1 MTNPIEIREIDHVVL
16 RVRDLE
22 SSLRFYVDVLGC
34 REERRIEKIG
44 LIQLRAGASLVDLVP
59 VDKPLGRAGGAAP
72 GDQGRNVDH
81 IAFRIVSLDPEPVL
95 AWLAEHGLEASEID
109 VRYGAE
115 GYGPSLYLRDP
126 DGNVIELRGAPTAK
140 PS

>member
-1 MTNPIEIREIDHVVL
+1 MTNPIEIRELDHVVL

-22 SSLRFYVDVLGC
+22 RSLHFYVDVLGC
-34 REERRIEKIG
+34 REERRIDEIG

-59 VDKPLGRAGGAAP
+59 IDQPLGRAGGAPP
-72 GDQGRNVDH
+72 GDEGRNVDH
-81 IAFRIVSLDPEPVL
+81 VAFRIVDLDPEAVR
-95 AWLAEHGLEASEID
+95 AWLDEHGLEASEID

-126 DGNVIELRGAPTAK
+126 DGNVIELRGAPTSE
-140 PS
+140 PT